1 MIRHDGGLMNPTEY
15 LIAFCRYVTGPAHG
29 EQPADENANPGRQP
43 VRLA

>member
-1 MIRHDGGLMNPTEY
+1 MILHDGGLMNPTEY
-15 LIAFCRYVTGPAHG
+15 LIAFGRCVTGPAQN